1 MLRSESLR
9 FGAEIADFPLFQTH
23 GRTMNSFKRQLMDK
37 ALGKAGKTR
46 NALWIAGCF
55 LLIGIN
61 IAFFM
66 LFPRLMSPVA
76 IILSNVIT
84 LILTF
89 LAFKPLNGWLQDNLL
104 ERQQELI
111 EKLEK
116 DRELERKV
124 EVLEQENR
132 LLSDKLDTRSQ
143 TGALPANIGYTFKV
157 EQMEYAKTG
166 YVVKEEELG
175 NLDKERFNV
184 PDKKFLEAMW
194 EENIMR
200 DPGIRKLLY
209 IHKFYYKVSLGI
221 DFSKIMYS
229 YDGEAALFYGVRFEK
244 LHDISS
250 ELQPDREDIDRCE
263 ILKVTG
269 DKLEIRQDKV
279 YDDLKEQYRTAQAE
293 GVKASMEEEVTA
305 LCDQYT
311 AALHDSIK
319 GRFGDKVDFVDSIED
334 HRDKNWYA
342 LKVSTDQTIKE
353 IAANMLMLT
362 TVMNK
367 TQAIGERAGQHL
379 LEEA

>member
-1 MLRSESLR
+1 
-9 FGAEIADFPLFQTH
+9 
-23 GRTMNSFKRQLMDK
+23 MNSFRKQLLDK

-46 NALWIAGCF
+46 NALWIAACF

-66 LFPRLMSPVA
+66 LFPRLLSPVS

-124 EVLEQENR
+124 EILEQENR

-229 YDGEAALFYGVRFEK
+229 YDGGTALFYGVRFEK

-250 ELQPDREDIDRCE
+250 ELLPDREDIDRCE

-269 DKLEIRQDKV
+269 EKLEIRQDKV
-279 YDDLKEQYRTAQAE
+279 YDDLKEQYRAAQAE

-319 GRFGDKVDFVDSIED
+319 GRFGDKVDFVDSIEE

-342 LKVSTDQTIKE
+342 LKVSTDQTVKE

>member
-1 MLRSESLR
+1 
-9 FGAEIADFPLFQTH
+9 
-23 GRTMNSFKRQLMDK
+23 MNSFKRQLMDK

>member
-1 MLRSESLR
+1 
-9 FGAEIADFPLFQTH
+9 
-23 GRTMNSFKRQLMDK
+23 MNSFKRQLMDK

-250 ELQPDREDIDRCE
+250 ELLPDREDIDRCE

-269 DKLEIRQDKV
+269 EKLEIRQDKV

>member
-1 MLRSESLR
+1 
-9 FGAEIADFPLFQTH
+9 
-23 GRTMNSFKRQLMDK
+23 MNSFRKQLLDK

-111 EKLEK
+111 EKLER

-229 YDGEAALFYGVRFEK
+229 YDGESALFYGVRFEK